1 MKKDILIFDIEG
13 YGAHFRKFYTNS
25 SSLSYSVPPRTA
37 LSGLIA
43 AIMGID
49 RDTYYDDFSTD
60 KIGIGVKKNR
70 RTRKIMQTLN
80 YLKITS
86 PKHFELPEEHTQ
98 IPFEIILGEDGYV
111 SYRLYVSH
119 NDKSFMDELENRI
132 KEKRYYY
139 SPYLGVA
146 PFSCSTNYIDRI
158 TGIENETNNPINVST
173 LIPYDNLEEKGV
185 ELVKIDI
192 SRVIIMKEKMSC
204 EFTGDRNIKS
214 VKSYIYDENT
224 NPLPVKLKTSY
235 INIKYGGIEEYIT
248 FM

>member
-1 MKKDILIFDIEG
+1 MKKDILIFDIQG

-25 SSLSYSVPPRTA
+25 SSLSYSVPPRTV

-49 RDTYYDDFSTD
+49 RDAYYDDFSTD
-60 KIGIGVKKNR
+60 NIGIGVKKNK

-86 PKHFELPEEHTQ
+86 SKHFQLPEEHTQ
-98 IPFEIILGEDGYV
+98 IPFEIILGEHGHV

-119 NDKSFMDELENRI
+119 KDTNFMVELERRI
-132 KEKRYYY
+132 KEKRYFY
-139 SPYLGVA
+139 SPYLGAA
-146 PFSCSTNYIDRI
+146 PFSCSTNYVDRI
-158 TGIENETNNPINVST
+158 TGNEIKTNDSIKIST
-173 LIPYDNLEEKGV
+173 LIPYDELEEKGV
-185 ELVKIDI
+185 ELTKIDI
-192 SRVIIMKEKMSC
+192 SSVIIMKEKMPC

-224 NPLPVKLKTSY
+224 NPLPVRLKTNY
-235 INIKYGGIEEYIT
+235 INLKYKGIEENIT